1 VRIQGFHF
9 YEETNPTFPAACA
22 LQKRLH
28 CHPAAAA
35 VFDIVA
41 THEAILEPSIFI
53 TSSRGN
59 YPSSHSS
66 STQSSSPATTVI
78 YATFPTVEAN
88 PSKHSLFPSK
98 KSYVDHQMNLIF
110 RRRAEAYGRFFDVV
124 SKESSLKY
132 NISFYTVLRDDCTLL
147 SATSEALF
155 RAGTFFGTFSHRGP
169 VNVDRVLAVPD
180 HRFIDTRGFNKLLP
194 KLQSLQTPF
203 DKKIPGLFW
212 RGTSSGSKVACLDI
226 LRVQIALKLKNDP
239 NADFK
244 ISKPKVCHLNNT
256 TLDFSEVGILGS
268 YVSEEEW
275 IKYRAIIDV
284 DGNFATNGL
293 PWRVLSG
300 SVLFRVKSVNSG
312 WIEPLLEP
320 YVHYLPIKSDL
331 SDLHE
336 ATRLASTQ
344 NASEIAM
351 LRTIAQNAMSLRS
364 HLNYSSVVHKFSL
377 DINKFSEM
385 RAKMLVH
392 V

>member
-1 VRIQGFHF
+1 
-9 YEETNPTFPAACA
+9 
-22 LQKRLH
+22 
-28 CHPAAAA
+28 
-35 VFDIVA
+35 
-41 THEAILEPSIFI
+41 
-53 TSSRGN
+53 
-59 YPSSHSS
+59 
-66 STQSSSPATTVI
+66 
-78 YATFPTVEAN
+78 
-88 PSKHSLFPSK
+88 
-98 KSYVDHQMNLIF
+98 
-110 RRRAEAYGRFFDVV
+110 
-124 SKESSLKY
+124 
-132 NISFYTVLRDDCTLL
+132 
-147 SATSEALF
+147 
-155 RAGTFFGTFSHRGP
+155 
-169 VNVDRVLAVPD
+169 
-180 HRFIDTRGFNKLLP
+180 
-194 KLQSLQTPF
+194 
-203 DKKIPGLFW
+203 
-212 RGTSSGSKVACLDI
+212 
-226 LRVQIALKLKNDP
+226 
-239 NADFK
+239 
-244 ISKPKVCHLNNT
+244 
-256 TLDFSEVGILGS
+256 LGS

-377 DINKFSEM
+377 DVNKFSAM
-385 RAKMLVH
+385 RAKMLLH